1 MATSGTGIGSITTVG
16 LILVFIN
23 FVRVTFWRLVLCV
36 RGGGRIG
43 RGCRFQSGVVLASAR
58 GRPILIGD
66 HVQLMRGVV
75 LSTSQS
81 GKIVLGD
88 NVYIGEYG
96 VITSNAEIRVERDTI
111 IAPHVDIVDFNHGTD
126 DLNVTVIHQPVDAA
140 PIHIGRDVWLG
151 AKVTVIRGVTIG
163 DQAVVGT
170 GSVVNRDI
178 RPRGV
183 AVGIPARVIRTR
195 GEPRQKDAADS

>member
-1 MATSGTGIGSITTVG
+1 MGLVLG
-16 LILVFIN
+16 LINL
-23 FVRVTFWRLVLCV
+23 VRVTFWRLVLLV

-43 RGCRFQSGVVLASAR
+43 RGCRFQPGVVLASAR
-58 GRPILIGD
+58 GRPILLGD

-88 NVYIGEYG
+88 HVYIGEYG
-96 VITSNAEIRVERDTI
+96 VVTSNAEIHIERDTI
-111 IAPHVDIVDFNHGTD
+111 IAPHVDLVDFNHGTD
-126 DLNVTVIHQPVDAA
+126 DLSVTVINQPVDAA

-151 AKVTVIRGVTIG
+151 AKVTVVRGVTIG

-170 GSVVNRDI
+170 GSVVNRDV

-183 AVGIPARVIRTR
+183 AVGVPARVIRTR
-195 GEPRQKDAADS
+195 GEPRHKDAADS